1 MNDSCNYV
9 PMYRE
14 ESYSFPF
21 GRKTD
26 KLLGSTPLENSHNER
41 VCHDI
46 VTKINGSQ
54 EMYDYFVQD
63 AGNRREII
71 ARVSYLCGELK

>member
-14 ESYSFPF
+14 ESYSLPF

-26 KLLGSTPLENSHNER
+26 KLLGSTPLENANNER

-46 VTKINGSQ
+46 VAKIDGSQ

-63 AGNRREII
+63 AGNRRAII